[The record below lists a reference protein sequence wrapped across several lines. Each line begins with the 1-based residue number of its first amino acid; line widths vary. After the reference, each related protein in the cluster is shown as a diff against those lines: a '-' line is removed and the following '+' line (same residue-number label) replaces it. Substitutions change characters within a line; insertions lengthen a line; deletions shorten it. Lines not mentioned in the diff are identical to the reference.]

1 MKKPKK
7 SKDDGFVLKLVRA
20 YRKLRDE
27 VGPQAARPML
37 VTVCSD
43 RFGPM
48 GGAVMEEIARQVEHH
63 DSQASKETNQ

>member
-7 SKDDGFVLKLVRA
+7 SKDEGFVLKLVRA

-37 VTVCSD
+37 VTVCTD

-48 GGAVMEEIARQVEHH
+48 GGAVMEEIARQTEAH
-63 DSQASKETNQ
+63 DSSGGK